1 MMDTAPYMQEV
12 ANFAIMLKK
21 FFCIQRHQTYYFL
34 SDRHEINGPMKKEGP
49 QKALSI
55 VPRQVDFP
63 TR

>member
-21 FFCIQRHQTYYFL
+21 FFCIQRHQSYYFL

-49 QKALSI
+49 
-55 VPRQVDFP
+55 
-63 TR
+63 